1 MKAILWYSLAPM
13 KLGKAQVFPVSE
25 GSTVRW
31 KVKNPAGDRLSKIG
45 QGTLLVNGKGENLGD
60 ISVGDGVVVLN
71 QQADEQGKTSL

>member
-1 MKAILWYSLAPM
+1 MVQPSTDETWKGAGVS
-13 KLGKAQVFPVSE
+13 VSE

-71 QQADEQGKTSL
+71 QQADEQGKNKPLIN